1 MYEEVWLLVGFGF
14 ILIGV
19 MFLRIVRVLRNNES
33 RIKKLEQR

>member
-1 MYEEVWLLVGFGF
+1 MYEGILILVGFGF

-19 MFLRIVRVLRNNES
+19 MFLRVVRVLRNNES